1 MRTKK
6 LPRIFIML
14 FCAFLFHMG
23 SLTAYAAAES
33 AEVRI
38 PVSAVGADC
47 TAALM
52 DENGEVLQTIT
63 LIDGS
68 VSAFVTECDG
78 LGSHRFTIKL
88 TDTDTVTTVY
98 DRTEYSI
105 DVQLFY
111 SDDLTIFYTIEA
123 DPVCVIGGVG
133 KPEKLEF
140 VNVYTP
146 LPCEVDPPV
155 QKKVNGKPPVA
166 GTFTFVMEALSAEYP
181 MPEGSDASSKTV
193 SITGPGSVEFG
204 VITFTEEGVYEYT
217 ITERNNRALWYT
229 YDTAVYTLRFT
240 VTDVDGQL
248 ESTCTVFKNGTEEK
262 DATSAVFTNTYS
274 IIKTPKT
281 GEDSDAG
288 LWLTISLISLC
299 ALAVTIFLRRRQC
312 KTAEDADWEANGEEY
327 MD

>member
-1 MRTKK
+1 
-6 LPRIFIML
+6 ML

-123 DPVCVIGGVG
+123 DPVGVIGGVG

-181 MPEGSDASSKTV
+181 MPEGSAASSKTV

-248 ESTCTVFKNGTEEK
+248 ESTCTLFKNGTEEK
-262 DATSAVFTNTYS
+262 
-274 IIKTPKT
+274 
-281 GEDSDAG
+281 E
-288 LWLTISLISLC
+288 
-299 ALAVTIFLRRRQC
+299 
-312 KTAEDADWEANGEEY
+312 
-327 MD
+327 